1 MLSTCNG
8 LPACTLMNRLK
19 YGIMYMRIAYRE
31 GAWVMPHGQV
41 ALVLTRIGSIALFRL
56 SR

>member
-1 MLSTCNG
+1 
-8 LPACTLMNRLK
+8 MNRLK

-31 GAWVMPHGQV
+31 GAWAMPYGQV